1 MHSLRTITPLALLG
15 LLGLFTLAACSSGPP
30 KPEVDFNREFD
41 FSQAKTVAFYRNSG
55 QVSGDNPLQLSDMQR
70 NRVDKAVRVAVDNR
84 GFTFLA
90 DASKADLLLT
100 WHLVTQQKTDVRSTQ
115 SVSMGMGYGG
125 GYGRYNRYS
134 NYNCWSCSPTQT
146 QVSVSNYTEGTF
158 IVDLIDPASGQSVW
172 RAVTQSKLK
181 GKTEHQEARYNE
193 AAALIF
199 ASFPPQSYST
209 K

>member
-1 MHSLRTITPLALLG
+1 MHALRTINPLALLG
-15 LLGLFTLAACSSGPP
+15 LLGMFTLAACSSGPP
-30 KPEVDFNREFD
+30 KPEVDFDRQFD
-41 FSQAKTVAFYRNSG
+41 FNQTKTVAFYKNSG

-70 NRVDKAVRVAVDNR
+70 NRVDDAVRVAVDNR

-100 WHLVTQQKTDVRSTQ
+100 WHLVTQHKTDVRSTQ
-115 SVSMGMGYGG
+115 SVSMGGYGGYGG
-125 GYGRYNRYS
+125 GYGGYNRYS
-134 NYNCWSCSPTQT
+134 GYNCWSCSPTQT
-146 QVSVSNYTEGTF
+146 HVSVSNYTEGTF

-181 GKTEHQEARYNE
+181 GKKEYEEARYNE

-199 ASFPPQSYST
+199 ASFPPL
-209 K
+209 